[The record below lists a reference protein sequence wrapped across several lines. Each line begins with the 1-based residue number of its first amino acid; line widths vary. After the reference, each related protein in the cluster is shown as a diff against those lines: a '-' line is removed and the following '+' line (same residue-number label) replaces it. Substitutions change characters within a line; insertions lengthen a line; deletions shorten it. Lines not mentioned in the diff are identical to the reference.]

1 MEMASFGFN
10 EIQQML
16 RVEARRFAQK
26 ELAPGAKERVKM
38 GEPSRGM
45 RKKLAE
51 IGWIRLNAPAK
62 YGGQEIDRVSVGILV
77 EEVSK
82 VDMSLGLIPAGMTG
96 MSKLM
101 SMLPDEIQDEWFPPL
116 LSGDKWVCYGITEPD
131 TGSDIG
137 AIQTRAVR
145 DGNCY
150 VICGEKTPVSW
161 GMISDAVVLVAK
173 TDPTAK
179 IRGISLLWVPVNL
192 PGISRSP
199 VSWMGQRYAAAA
211 SILFD
216 EVRLP
221 AKYRIGEEGIGFYAT
236 MAFFEHMRS
245 MLGIH
250 CLAAAE
256 ASLDEAIGWA
266 KQRLAFGR
274 PIAKYEGISFKIA
287 EYHTLVEAA
296 KLLCYRSL
304 WLMDQ
309 GLPSIKE
316 SSMAK
321 WLGVEVAV
329 RAITESMMIFGHV
342 GYSED
347 SMVQQRLRDVLGYKF
362 GDGTDNIQKIVVVRE
377 TMGREALPY

>member
-1 MEMASFGFN
+1 
-10 EIQQML
+10 ML
-16 RVEARRFAQK
+16 RAEARRFAQK

-101 SMLPDEIQDEWFPPL
+101 TMLPDEIQDEWFPPL
-116 LSGDKWVCYGITEPD
+116 LGGDKWVCYGITEPD

-137 AIQTRAVR
+137 SIKTRAFR

-173 TDPTAK
+173 TDPSAK
-179 IRGISLLWVPVNL
+179 IKGISLLWVPVNL

-199 VSWMGQRYAAAA
+199 VSWMGQNYAAAA
-211 SILFD
+211 SMSFD

-221 AKYRIGEEGIGFYAT
+221 VKYRIGEEGIGFYAT
-236 MAFFEHMRS
+236 LAFFEHMRS
-245 MLGIH
+245 ILGIH

-256 ASLDEAIGWA
+256 ASLDEAIVWA
-266 KQRLAFGR
+266 KQRVAFGR
-274 PIAKYEGISFKIA
+274 PIAKYEGVSFKIA
-287 EYHTLVEAA
+287 ECYTLVEAA

-329 RAITESMMIFGHV
+329 KAISEAMMIFGHV
-342 GYSED
+342 GYSDD
-347 SMVQQRLRDVLGYKF
+347 SLVQRRLRDVLGYKF
-362 GDGTDNIQKIVVVRE
+362 GDGTDNIQKIVIVRE
-377 TMGREALPY
+377 TMGKEALPY